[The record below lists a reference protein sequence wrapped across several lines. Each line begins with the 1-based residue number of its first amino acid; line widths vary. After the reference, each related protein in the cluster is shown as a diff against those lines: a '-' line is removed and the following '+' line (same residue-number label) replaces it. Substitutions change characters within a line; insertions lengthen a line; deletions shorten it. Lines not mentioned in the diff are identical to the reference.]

1 VNSYDYQLSQ
11 TQGKA
16 EQHLAMT
23 HPITTHRIIPVLTL
37 LVLVS
42 IGALA
47 QSSSPSQPPPPAA
60 DKQASAK
67 PGQGSEAAHSDSS
80 YVIGANDVL
89 AINVWKEPD
98 ISRSVPVRS
107 DGKIS
112 LPLVGELTASGQT
125 PLQLEQE
132 ITKRLQNYISEP
144 EVTVIV
150 SDSKSQ
156 KVNILGM
163 VVRPGAYLLTSST
176 TVLDAIAMAGGFKD
190 FAKQKSI
197 YVLRQAPDGTQKK
210 IPFNYKEVIK
220 GQNAEQNIR
229 LQAGDTLVIP

>member
-1 VNSYDYQLSQ
+1 
-11 TQGKA
+11 
-16 EQHLAMT
+16 MT
-23 HPITTHRIIPVLTL
+23 TYRGLPGLTL

-42 IGALA
+42 IGAFA
-47 QSSSPSQPPPPAA
+47 QSDSTSRPPAPTNDA
-60 DKQASAK
+60 TQTHDDHKS
-67 PGQGSEAAHSDSS
+67 GDGSRGPRSDSS
-80 YVIGANDVL
+80 YVIGADDML
-89 AINVWKEPD
+89 AINVWKEPEV
-98 ISRSVPVRS
+98 SRSVPVRP

-112 LPLVGELTASGQT
+112 LPLVGELMASGQT

-150 SDSKSQ
+150 TDSKSQ
-156 KVNILGM
+156 KINIMGM
-163 VVRPGAYLLTSST
+163 VAKPGAYYLTGAT

-197 YVLRQAPDGTQKK
+197 YVLRQNPDGTEQR

-220 GQNAEQNIR
+220 GKKSEQNIR
-229 LQAGDTLVIP
+229 LLPRDTLVVP